1 MTELKNVT
9 FSYDNKQVLKDF
21 SLTVNE
27 GERVCIFG
35 KSGIGKSTLVRLIT
49 GLEKQGSGEIN
60 NTFDMSVLFQ
70 EDRLLPFKTVYG
82 NIKMFS
88 KKSDAQIDSVLTALD
103 IIDCKDSYP
112 SQLSGG
118 MSRRASLARTLLID
132 ADLYIFDEPFAS
144 LDGSNTK
151 LAIDLINT
159 CTKDKAVVLITH
171 DKNDAVALGCKIID
185 ME

>member
-1 MTELKNVT
+1 MTELKDVS
-9 FSYDNKQVLKDF
+9 FSYDGRQVLNGF
-21 SLTVNE
+21 SLRVDE
-27 GERVCIFG
+27 GERICLFG
-35 KSGIGKSTLVRLIT
+35 KSGIGKSTVVRLIT
-49 GLEKQGSGEIN
+49 GLEKQDSGEIN
-60 NTFDMSVLFQ
+60 NTFNMSVLFQ

-88 KKSDAQIDSVLTALD
+88 KKSDAEIDKVIEALG
-103 IIDCKDSYP
+103 IIDFRDSYP

-132 ADLYIFDEPFAS
+132 ANLYIFDEPFAS
-144 LDGSNTK
+144 LDSSNTK

-159 CTKDKAVVLITH
+159 CTKNKAVILITH
-171 DKNDAVALGCKIID
+171 DKNDAVRLGCKIID